1 MKKLLMAIA
10 LIAIMFLGVEQTTS
24 AQGALTVNAG
34 YSWTNG
40 MIGAEAQGPHWALG
54 AGYLKT
60 EWPMSGDPISS
71 VSAHITW
78 YDAPYN
84 YSGYYATFA
93 YIGNGYRYEDSNGS
107 RYSSAMTGLI
117 IGYKISFGDFG
128 IKGGLGW
135 GFILDGNTMNG
146 ERNVGTWEV
155 GATYSFPYNQFQV

>member
-1 MKKLLMAIA
+1 MKKILLTLVLAFSMLFA
-10 LIAIMFLGVEQTTS
+10 FTS
-24 AQGALTVNAG
+24 ETKAQGALTINAG

-40 MIGAEAQGPHWALG
+40 MIGVEAQGPHWALG
-54 AGYLKT
+54 AGYLSAK
-60 EWPMSGDPISS
+60 WPLTGDPISS
-71 VSAHITW
+71 ISGHITW
-78 YDAPYN
+78 YDSPYN

-93 YIGNGYRYEDSNGS
+93 YIGNGYRYEDSYGS

-146 ERNVGTWEV
+146 KRNVGTWEV
-155 GATYSFPYNQFQV
+155 AATYSFDYNKF